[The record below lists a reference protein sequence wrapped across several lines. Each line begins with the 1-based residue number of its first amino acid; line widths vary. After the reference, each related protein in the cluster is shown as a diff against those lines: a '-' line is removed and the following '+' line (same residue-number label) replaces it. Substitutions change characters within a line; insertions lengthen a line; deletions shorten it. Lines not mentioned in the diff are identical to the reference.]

1 MFVAA
6 DAGMNDTL
14 RIVVVAPDL
23 AITNPDDQHA
33 ARLAARSRML
43 RIGLLENNYN
53 LVAAIP
59 ADTFLAERLA
69 QLQPDLIIVDSESE
83 ARDALEHVVLATR
96 EAPRPIVMFTNDE
109 DTTHVK
115 DAVAAGVCAYIV
127 AGLAPQRI
135 RPILDVA
142 MARFAHEQALRAELA
157 DARTELQ
164 DRKTIDRAK
173 GLLMQRQG
181 LSEQAAYEKLRKT
194 AMDKGLKLGEVARRM
209 LDMVDLLGCNSNG
222 RLEPLAVLWLVQPAL
237 RARHLRTSGADHR
250 DSHGTAET
258 PCGLC
263 LAACLCI
270 PGIATCPAWRARWS
284 LLLRRWRWVAATP
297 LAPCRRPAAARTHK
311 PAAHGLLKEPKMLD
325 LLITHASLPDG
336 RCDMSVAVQG
346 RIVEVAPGLH
356 APAHETVDAQGQ
368 LLSPPFCDPHFHMDA
383 TLSYGLPRVNHSGT
397 LLEGIALGANSSRC

>member
-1 MFVAA
+1 
-6 DAGMNDTL
+6 MNETL

-164 DRKTIDRAK
+164 DRKAIDRAK

-209 LDMVDLLGCNSNG
+209 LEMVDLLG
-222 RLEPLAVLWLVQPAL
+222 
-237 RARHLRTSGADHR
+237 
-250 DSHGTAET
+250 
-258 PCGLC
+258 
-263 LAACLCI
+263 
-270 PGIATCPAWRARWS
+270 
-284 LLLRRWRWVAATP
+284 
-297 LAPCRRPAAARTHK
+297 
-311 PAAHGLLKEPKMLD
+311 
-325 LLITHASLPDG
+325 
-336 RCDMSVAVQG
+336 
-346 RIVEVAPGLH
+346 
-356 APAHETVDAQGQ
+356 
-368 LLSPPFCDPHFHMDA
+368 
-383 TLSYGLPRVNHSGT
+383 
-397 LLEGIALGANSSRC
+397 